1 MAPFSPANLTKI
13 RPDVPFVA
21 NGILTVLPELR
32 ELVIPVDPISGR
44 SAVRK
49 NGRGLR
55 QSIEHLRKGGVLVI
69 FPAGEVAHFRW
80 RAGMVTDAEWNP
92 AVVRLVR
99 IVGAPVVPMYISG
112 ANGPVFQIAGM
123 AHR

>member
-13 RPDVPFVA
+13 RPDVRFLA
-21 NGILTVLPELR
+21 HDILTVVPELR
-32 ELVIPVDPISGR
+32 DLVIPVDPISGR
-44 SAVRK
+44 SAVGK

-80 RAGMVTDAEWNP
+80 RAGAVTEAEWNP
-92 AVVRLVR
+92 AVARLVS
-99 IVGAPVVPMYISG
+99 IVGAAVVPMCISG
-112 ANGPVFQIAGM
+112 KNGPAFQIAGM
-123 AHR
+123 